1 MGTKPKRLT
10 RQQREEQLIEEL
22 IDNMLEPYGVTK
34 RWLMDN
40 TEKEYG
46 KDGKVISMKINGVE
60 WYNHYTWTETQET
73 KWINWAVSRV
83 RKELRFTKSYAT
95 RYVAMLNL
103 NYGLKTIKNE
113 QPV

>member
-1 MGTKPKRLT
+1 MKRLT

-60 WYNHYTWTETQET
+60 WYHYYTWTETQET
-73 KWINWAVSRV
+73 EWINWAVSRV